1 MSRPE
6 WRWSE
11 MLRVSSHAI
20 ERYQERI
27 ANVSDDEARAALS
40 SRAIQLAASFGARF
54 VRLATGHR
62 VAIADNTVTTVLPPM
77 HHKRQV
83 HRVGLG
89 RFGNGQGGWGSEE

>member
-1 MSRPE
+1 MANESDAG
-6 WRWSE
+6 
-11 MLRVSSHAI
+11 MTLHVSSHAI

-89 RFGNGQGGWGSEE
+89 RFGNGQGGWGNEE

>member
-1 MSRPE
+1 MT
-6 WRWSE
+6 
-11 MLRVSSHAI
+11 LRVSSHAI

-40 SRAIQLAASFGARF
+40 TRAIQLAASFGARF

-89 RFGNGQGGWGSEE
+89 RFGNSNGGWSDEA

>member
-1 MSRPE
+1 
-6 WRWSE
+6 

-27 ANVSDDEARAALS
+27 ANVPEAEARAALS
-40 SRAIQLAASFGARF
+40 TKAIQLAASFGARF

-62 VAIADNTVTTVLPPM
+62 VAIVDNTVTTVLPPM

-89 RFGNGQGGWGSEE
+89 RYGIVSRRWSDEA